1 MKLLLI
7 LSFCF
12 AAFTLSAQTV
22 GKLDSTKKVMT
33 VQTSCG
39 KCKLGLKGKT
49 CELAV
54 KINGNSYY
62 VDGAAIDNFG
72 DAHADDGFCNTIRQA
87 KVQGEVVN
95 GRFKASYF
103 ALLPEKKK
111 K

>member
-1 MKLLLI
+1 MKLFLI

-12 AAFTLSAQTV
+12 AAFTVSAQTV
-22 GKLDSTKKVMT
+22 GKIDSTKKVLT
-33 VQTSCG
+33 VDASCG

-49 CELAV
+49 CDLAV
-54 KINGNSYY
+54 KIEGTSYY

-72 DAHADDGFCNTIRQA
+72 DAHDNDGFCNANRKA
-87 KVQGEVVN
+87 KVQGEIVD
-95 GRFKASYF
+95 GRFKATYF